1 MVAMWLTV
9 LRRIL
14 FSFALLLLCG
24 VAFLAGAF
32 VARSNAPDSRPL
44 ELPQI
49 PAEQVRRAKQLIEEA
64 LAARFEGDNKEALR
78 LFDEATAADPSL
90 KGLDYQRGL
99 TFLFDGDFL
108 SAENAANISLGKS
121 EEEANAYALLVM
133 CAAARAGAGETT
145 DTAQVEERAGK
156 SRTKDP
162 LGPFVHYAMGEYT
175 RAIGQPRSAVEHYRK
190 ALERVSAADSF
201 LVATVKAGLSGLR
214 LRQDTDAKPVMP
226 ALDDGNVP
234 PEWLFFAAGEA
245 LLQGDKGTAGAFLV
259 RAQKVVRPEIFAALL
274 KDSFFQDYLPEGI
287 PNDPQ

>member
-145 DTAQVEERAGK
+145 DPAQVEEWAGK

-226 ALDDGNVP
+226 ALDDDNVP

-245 LLQGDKGTAGAFLV
+245 LLQGDKVTAGAFLV

-287 PNDPQ
+287 PNNPQ